1 MDITIPAPTGSTD
14 SAAPQVT
21 TQNADEV
28 KVTTPQAETPAGTEE
43 TEQTASG
50 EDPSQDDD
58 PDKPKTWKE
67 KKKERDRA
75 RYQEFKAAR
84 NEFPVKLAL
93 LEREVAAL
101 KGTPPP
107 DFSQIADPT
116 EEIAQRAAHAV
127 RQQTVQDR
135 QQQIE
140 TEKSAVAF
148 DQQQKMFAAW
158 DEARQ
163 EARER
168 IPDFDAVVTDALPIH
183 QRAAPHIVESD
194 KAAEIAY
201 YLGKNPQVAQSL
213 YQQFETSPARALIE
227 LGKIEA
233 RLAAP
238 KAKTIST
245 APKPAPILGGGV
257 NPLSF
262 DPGKSSV
269 SDMEAHL
276 RKAGIIR

>member
-1 MDITIPAPTGSTD
+1 MDITIPAPSGSTD

-21 TQNADEV
+21 TQTAEET
-28 KVTTPQAETPAGTEE
+28 KVDTPQAETPAGTEE

-67 KKKERDRA
+67 KRQERNRA
-75 RYQEFKAAR
+75 RWQEFKAAR
-84 NEFPVKLAL
+84 DAVPVKLAL

-101 KGTPPP
+101 KGTPAP
-107 DFSQIADPT
+107 DFTQFTDPT

-127 RQQTVQDR
+127 RQQTVKDR
-135 QQQIE
+135 QAQIE
-140 TEKSAVAF
+140 TEKDAVAYE
-148 DQQQKMFAAW
+148 QQQRMYAAW
-158 DEARQ
+158 DEAKE

-183 QRAAPHIVESD
+183 PRAAPHIVESG

-201 YLGKNPQVAQSL
+201 YLGKNPKVAQNL
-213 YQQFETSPARALIE
+213 AQQFETSPAKALIE
-227 LGKIEA
+227 LGEIKA
-233 RLAAP
+233 RLSAP
-238 KAKTIST
+238 KAKTLST
-245 APKPAPILGGGV
+245 APKPASTLGGGV
-257 NPLSF
+257 NPLGF
-262 DPGKSSV
+262 DPNKGSV
-269 SDMEAHL
+269 GDMEAHL

>member
-1 MDITIPAPTGSTD
+1 MEITIPAPTGGTE
-14 SAAPQVT
+14 SAAPLVT

-50 EDPSQDDD
+50 EDPSQEDD

-67 KKKERDRA
+67 KRQERNRA
-75 RYQEFKAAR
+75 RWQEYKQAK
-84 NEFPVKLAL
+84 EQIPVKLAL
-93 LEREVAAL
+93 LEREVAEL
-101 KGTPPP
+101 KGAPPP

-127 RQQTVQDR
+127 RQQTVKDR
-135 QQQIE
+135 QAQIE
-140 TEKSAVAF
+140 TEKDAFAF
-148 DQQQKMFAAW
+148 DQRQKMFAAW
-158 DEARQ
+158 DEAKAD
-163 EARER
+163 ARER
-168 IPDFDAVVTDALPIH
+168 IPDFDTVVDGAAIH
-183 QRAAPHIVESD
+183 QRAAPHIVESE

-201 YLGKNPQVAQSL
+201 YLGKNPHVAQSL
-213 YQQFETSPARALIE
+213 YTQFETSPARALVE

-233 RLAAP
+233 RVSVP

>member
-107 DFSQIADPT
+107 DFSQITDPT

-201 YLGKNPQVAQSL
+201 YLGKNPQEAQAL

-233 RLAAP
+233 RVSVP